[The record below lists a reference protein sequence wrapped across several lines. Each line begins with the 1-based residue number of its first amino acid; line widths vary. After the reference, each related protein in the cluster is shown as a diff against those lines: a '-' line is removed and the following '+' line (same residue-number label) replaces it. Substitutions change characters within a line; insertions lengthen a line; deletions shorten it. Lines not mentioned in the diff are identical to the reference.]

1 MVHFFREWFPVSY
14 GPDSDGDASG
24 GGKRKAEGRRDD
36 CPSGKR
42 EEGGCGASGSRLR
55 TGPDGSEILKQAVFF
70 VYLLLAVRLL
80 IFKYPV
86 EVLAETAALW
96 QKETVLEGL
105 HTANFT
111 LFKTIR
117 MYIRYSDRLN
127 SFENLAG
134 NVAVFVPFGMLLPW
148 MGRKYSGFFIMLCNA
163 FLFTAGIELFQLL
176 SGFGAFD
183 VDDILLNCAGA
194 ALGWM
199 AWQRASG
206 RFSAGGLR
214 ERTGEKQNGGPTV
227 FYEEKRDGYKS
238 KKTGE
243 NRFKEKA
250 HRG

>member
-1 MVHFFREWFPVSY
+1 M
-14 GPDSDGDASG
+14 
-24 GGKRKAEGRRDD
+24 
-36 CPSGKR
+36 
-42 EEGGCGASGSRLR
+42 
-55 TGPDGSEILKQAVFF
+55 KQAVFF

-214 ERTGEKQNGGPTV
+214 GRTGEKQNVGSTV
-227 FYEEKRDGYKS
+227 FYEEKRDGYKGEEA
-238 KKTGE
+238 GE
-243 NRFKEKA
+243 NRLKEKA
-250 HRG
+250 DRG

>member
-1 MVHFFREWFPVSY
+1 M
-14 GPDSDGDASG
+14 
-24 GGKRKAEGRRDD
+24 
-36 CPSGKR
+36 
-42 EEGGCGASGSRLR
+42 
-55 TGPDGSEILKQAVFF
+55 KQAVFC

-148 MGRKYSGFFIMLCNA
+148 MGRKYSCSRRGLSCSSFFPDLVRLMWTIFC
-163 FLFTAGIELFQLL
+163 
-176 SGFGAFD
+176 
-183 VDDILLNCAGA
+183 
-194 ALGWM
+194 
-199 AWQRASG
+199 
-206 RFSAGGLR
+206 
-214 ERTGEKQNGGPTV
+214 
-227 FYEEKRDGYKS
+227 
-238 KKTGE
+238 
-243 NRFKEKA
+243 
-250 HRG
+250 